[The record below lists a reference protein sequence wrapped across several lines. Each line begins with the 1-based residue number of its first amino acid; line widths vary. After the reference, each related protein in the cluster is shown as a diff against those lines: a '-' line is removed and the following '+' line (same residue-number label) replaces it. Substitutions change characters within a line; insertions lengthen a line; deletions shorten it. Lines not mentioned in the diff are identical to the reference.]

1 MELRRLS
8 PEPQAA
14 RSLAVAAAA
23 AVLSVAVA
31 PALFLAAGLPPLL
44 TGAACLAGGGVATV
58 LVSRR
63 IRAAVEPRDA
73 LVVALLRSR
82 PDTTPTPLDSAAAHR
97 LGEAGWAF
105 NRVCRALEIAGL
117 REQDLGDA
125 LRGAPERVESAFEGI
140 RSDAEAQEEAVEEAA
155 SLLVNLN
162 TSMLRVDQEVQGL
175 SGAAEEV
182 SSSVLELTSS
192 IDEVARNAGALH
204 QSVDTSASS
213 VHEMTASIRQVAESA
228 DSVQSMAEESA
239 TSMVEMD
246 RAIQEVG
253 EHVKE
258 ASHLTQQLHE
268 EAERGS
274 REVSATIDG
283 IREIR
288 ELTGDAKS
296 VLGRLAERIGEIGEI
311 VDVISSI
318 NDETNLLSLNA
329 AIIAAQAGE
338 QGKAFAVVANHVKT
352 LAQRTASSTQ
362 EIAALIGSVQQE
374 SGNALEA
381 MQAGTQAVETGVQ
394 RSRKAG
400 EALDRIRESAE
411 GASSRVSE
419 ISRAATEQARNSR
432 HVTQAAQK
440 TSAMTQQ
447 INQAM
452 AEQSAASEN
461 LLRSAEAALETC
473 RQVHRSTEEQR
484 GSSGLIARSVD
495 SMRER
500 IESIQRSTEAH
511 SSASEPLAQAVDRI
525 LGLARKSAEPVP
537 DALRALRA
545 LRKQLEAPEPPAA
558 QDPEEP
564 SSATDRPAR

>member
-1 MELRRLS
+1 MEPHSRSL
-8 PEPQAA
+8 EPQAA
-14 RSLAVAAAA
+14 RTLAMAAAA
-23 AVLSVAVA
+23 ALAGLGA
-31 PALFLAAGLPPLL
+31 TPALLLTAGVPPLWAA
-44 TGAACLAGGGVATV
+44 AACLAGGGLAAV
-58 LVSRR
+58 LVARR
-63 IRAAVEPRDA
+63 IRAAVGPRDA
-73 LVVALLRSR
+73 LVTALLLSR
-82 PDTTPTPLDSAAAHR
+82 ADSPPTALDSASAHR
-97 LGEAGWAF
+97 LGKAGWVY
-105 NRVCRALEIAGL
+105 NRLCRSLELAALRA
-117 REQDLGDA
+117 QDLGE
-125 LRGAPERVESAFEGI
+125 LSGVPERIETAFGEIRTSAEV
-140 RSDAEAQEEAVEEAA
+140 QEEAVEEAA

-162 TSMLRVDQEVQGL
+162 TSMRRVDEEVQGL

-182 SSSVLELTSS
+182 SSSVLEMSSS

-204 QSVDTSASS
+204 ESVDVSAAS

-228 DSVQSMAEESA
+228 DAVQSMAEESA

-258 ASHLTQQLHE
+258 ASHLTQQLYE
-268 EAERGS
+268 EAELGS

-283 IREIR
+283 IHEIR
-288 ELTGDAKS
+288 ELTGDAKT

-338 QGKAFAVVANHVKT
+338 QGKAFGVVANHVKT
-352 LAQRTASSTQ
+352 LAQRTASSTR

-381 MQAGTQAVETGVQ
+381 MDAGSQAVETGVQ

-400 EALDRIRESAE
+400 DALERIRDSAE

-440 TSAMTQQ
+440 TSSMTQQ

-452 AEQSAASEN
+452 AEQSSASES
-461 LLRSAEAALETC
+461 LLRSAEGALDTC

-525 LGLARKSAEPVP
+525 LELARKSAEPVP
-537 DALRALRA
+537 YALQALRALQE
-545 LRKQLEAPEPPAA
+545 QLAGLELSAA
-558 QDPEEP
+558 QDADDP
-564 SSATDRPAR
+564 SSATERPAR

>member
-1 MELRRLS
+1 M
-8 PEPQAA
+8 
-14 RSLAVAAAA
+14 AAAA
-23 AVLSVAVA
+23 ALAGLGVA
-31 PALFLAAGLPPLL
+31 PALLLAAGVSPLW
-44 TGAACLAGGGVATV
+44 TGVACLAGGALAAG
-58 LVSRR
+58 LVSQR

-73 LVVALLRSR
+73 LVIALLRSR
-82 PDTTPTPLDSAAAHR
+82 PESTPTPLDSAAAHR
-97 LGEAGWAF
+97 LGEAGWVF
-105 NRVCRALEIAGL
+105 NRLCRSLEVAALRA
-117 REQDLGDA
+117 QDLGDS
-125 LRGAPERVESAFEGI
+125 LRGVPERMETAFEEI
-140 RSDAEAQEEAVEEAA
+140 RTSAEVQEEAVEEAA

-162 TSMLRVDQEVQGL
+162 TSMRRVDEEVQGL

-182 SSSVLELTSS
+182 SSSVLEMSSS
-192 IDEVARNAGALH
+192 IDEVVRNAGALH
-204 QSVDTSASS
+204 QSVDASASS

-228 DSVQSMAEESA
+228 DAVQGMAEESA
-239 TSMVEMD
+239 TSMVQMD

-258 ASHLTQQLHE
+258 ASNLTQQLYE
-268 EAERGS
+268 EAELGS

-283 IREIR
+283 IHEIR
-288 ELTGDAKS
+288 ELTGDAKT

-352 LAQRTASSTQ
+352 LAQRTASSTR

-374 SGNALEA
+374 SGNALQA
-381 MQAGTQAVETGVQ
+381 MDAGSQAVETGVQ

-400 EALDRIRESAE
+400 EALERIRDSAE
-411 GASSRVSE
+411 SASSRVSE

-461 LLRSAEAALETC
+461 LLRSAEGALEAC

-484 GSSGLIARSVD
+484 GSSGLIARSVE
-495 SMRER
+495 SMRGR
-500 IESIQRSTEAH
+500 IESIQRSTESH
-511 SSASEPLAQAVDRI
+511 SCASEPLAQAVDRI
-525 LGLARKSAEPVP
+525 LGLARKSAQPVP
-537 DALRALRA
+537 GALQALRALQA
-545 LRKQLEAPEPPAA
+545 QLASPERLTA
-558 QDPEEP
+558 QDADDP
-564 SSATDRPAR
+564 SSATESPAR

>member
-1 MELRRLS
+1 MELRSRS
-8 PEPQAA
+8 PEPQVAKTLVMAA
-14 RSLAVAAAA
+14 SAALAG
-23 AVLSVAVA
+23 LGVA
-31 PALFLAAGLPPLL
+31 PALLLAAGVSPLW
-44 TGAACLAGGGVATV
+44 TGAACVAGGGLAAG

-63 IRAAVEPRDA
+63 IRTAVEPRDA
-73 LVVALLRSR
+73 LVTALLRSR
-82 PDTTPTPLDSAAAHR
+82 ADSTPTPLDSAAAHR
-97 LGEAGWAF
+97 LGEAGWLF
-105 NRVCRALEIAGL
+105 NRLCRSLEIA
-117 REQDLGDA
+117 A
-125 LRGAPERVESAFEGI
+125 LRAEDLEDSLSGVPERIETTFVEIRTSAEV
-140 RSDAEAQEEAVEEAA
+140 QEEAVEEAA

-162 TSMLRVDQEVQGL
+162 TSMRRVDEEVQGL

-182 SSSVLELTSS
+182 SSSVLEMTSS

-204 QSVDTSASS
+204 
-213 VHEMTASIRQVAESA
+213 TASIRQVAESA
-228 DSVQSMAEESA
+228 DAVQSMAEESA
-239 TSMVEMD
+239 TSMVQMD

-258 ASHLTQQLHE
+258 ASNLTQQLYE
-268 EAERGS
+268 EAELGS
-274 REVSATIDG
+274 REVNATIDG
-283 IREIR
+283 IHEIR
-288 ELTGDAKS
+288 KLTGDART

-352 LAQRTASSTQ
+352 LAQRTASSTR

-381 MQAGTQAVETGVQ
+381 MDAGSQAVETGVQ

-400 EALDRIRESAE
+400 DALERIRCSAE

-452 AEQSAASEN
+452 AEQSSASEN
-461 LLRSAEAALETC
+461 LLRSAEGALEAC
-473 RQVHRSTEEQR
+473 QQVHRSTEEQR
-484 GSSGLIARSVD
+484 GSSGLIARSVE

-525 LGLARKSAEPVP
+525 LELARKSAEPVP
-537 DALRALRA
+537 GALQTLRALQE
-545 LRKQLEAPEPPAA
+545 QLANPERPAA
-558 QDPEEP
+558 QDADDP
-564 SSATDRPAR
+564 SSATERPAR